1 MQERFLVAVGRNAIH
16 SRKTAKE
23 GIMNI
28 EYSHIVITVLS
39 TIAMWACFRLIERHG
54 NTPRANSY
62 MTLSQIAAGEGSGF
76 FRFLVLRISPPL
88 VVLIG
93 EAAILAKWKSSV
105 SQQLVCLSIS
115 ALLYVFLTYVPSL
128 IRGFTF
134 GERFLSLTLIF
145 AYPALAL
152 AIGAITQYFDFSK
165 LAPSNFQ
172 AIVDSIW
179 QTLIAAIIIIT
190 FYEFLRNCPE
200 EKYNEQ
206 FELYDRKSQL
216 VIRDFRYISDR
227 FGKTVNRVCSE
238 YQTSKTLL
246 FSILVYENLNR
257 PQWIRHIENILVRL
271 PGAKLTVG
279 IAQVTST
286 FPLSDVESIELA
298 AEQLRYTYSATEANT
313 IKSIRCYN
321 PSDKYVASVLE
332 IKGILAENGLF
343 DQLQN

>member
-1 MQERFLVAVGRNAIH
+1 MH
-16 SRKTAKE
+16 
-23 GIMNI
+23 I
-28 EYSHIVITVLS
+28 EYLYIVMVVLS
-39 TIAMWACFRLIERHG
+39 AAAMWACFRLIERHG

-76 FRFLVLRISPPL
+76 FRFLVLRIFPPL
-88 VVLIG
+88 VVLTG
-93 EAAILAKWKSSV
+93 EASILAKWKSST

-128 IRGFTF
+128 IHGFTF
-134 GERFLSLTLIF
+134 GERFLSLTLLF

-152 AIGAITQYFDFSK
+152 VIGAITRYFDFSK

-172 AIVDSIW
+172 AIVDSMW
-179 QTLIAAIIIIT
+179 QTFIAAIVIIT
-190 FYEFLRNCPE
+190 FYEFLRNRPG

-206 FELYDRKSQL
+206 FELYDRKTQL
-216 VIRDFRYISDR
+216 VIRNFRYISDR
-227 FGKTVNRVCSE
+227 FGETVNRVCLE
-238 YQTSKTLL
+238 YQTSKALL

-257 PQWIRHIENILVRL
+257 PEWIRHIENILVRL
-271 PGAKLTVG
+271 PGAKMTVG

-286 FPLSDVESIELA
+286 FPLSDIESIELA
-298 AEQLRYTYSATEANT
+298 AEQLQYTYSTTEAN
-313 IKSIRCYN
+313 IIRNIRCYN

-332 IKGILAENGLF
+332 IKGILAENDLF